1 MKKKIC
7 VFLIAIL
14 PALILSG
21 CAPVVKDEDI
31 PENFSIYASFLPVY
45 MLSDMIIGESIP
57 GMHLH
62 LLIQPQ
68 DGCMRDYVLS
78 DWDQYVLMNADAAI
92 LVGNGFE
99 SFESALMN
107 MGENGPGVIS
117 ASSSLV
123 LDSTGKGETDESHL
137 NGANPWL
144 FLSAEGGL
152 NLTEA
157 IAANMIALDP
167 DYEEA
172 YIQNL
177 NSALD
182 RFDNL
187 KKEIEAV
194 SRNIDTQTRVALAH
208 EGLIYL
214 ANDLKLNVA
223 VRIDRESGEYPDDAF
238 LSEMIAKLK
247 ESKAEVVLV
256 EKQAPQA
263 LTQAL
268 EAAGY
273 KVVRID
279 TLSSGT
285 PQNASEAY
293 FERMIENARAVESAL
308 KKK

>member
-7 VFLIAIL
+7 AFLIVLL

-21 CAPVVKDEDI
+21 CAPVVKDDDI
-31 PENFSIYASFLPVY
+31 PENYGIYASFLPVY
-45 MLSDMIIGESIP
+45 MLSDMIIDENVP

-68 DGCMRDYVLS
+68 DGCMRNYVLS

-92 LVGNGFE
+92 LIGNGFE
-99 SFESALMN
+99 SFEGALMN

-123 LDSTGKGETDESHL
+123 LDSSGEGDTDESHL
-137 NGANPWL
+137 SGANPWL
-144 FLSAEGGL
+144 FLSADGGL
-152 NLTEA
+152 NLIEA

-167 DYEEA
+167 DYENL

-177 NSALD
+177 NSACE
-182 RFDNL
+182 RFENL
-187 KKEIEAV
+187 KNEIETI
-194 SRNIDTQTRVALAH
+194 SKNIDTQRRVALAH
-208 EGLIYL
+208 EGLIYV
-214 ANDLKLNVA
+214 ANDLGLNVTT
-223 VRIDRESGEYPDDAF
+223 RIDRESGEYPDDAF
-238 LSEMIAKLK
+238 LSDMLQKLSETK
-247 ESKAEVVLV
+247 TEVVLI
-256 EKQAPQA
+256 EKQASNA
-263 LTQAL
+263 LTEAL

-273 KVVRID
+273 EVVHID

-293 FERMIENARAVESAL
+293 FERMIENARAVERAL
-308 KKK
+308 KK